1 VGISLNA
8 KQRRKGHR
16 TPHGCGIAS
25 FGQVLSSHLG
35 EKYFHIKRFGKAA
48 FETSGDAALHR
59 TDFLDPLM
67 ARIVLR
73 FAWRVLI

>member
-1 VGISLNA
+1 
-8 KQRRKGHR
+8 
-16 TPHGCGIAS
+16 
-25 FGQVLSSHLG
+25 VLSSHLG